1 MHVNFINGILLVG
14 QCGEYRRKFGR
25 GLRIWPFHFL
35 LTEDEE

>member
-14 QCGEYRRKFGR
+14 QCEYRRKFGR